1 MADGTLSVPQDLT
14 RRFTQF
20 GDIARI
26 VGELGVLNDHI
37 NLENR
42 TAGGKDD
49 VYAKEY
55 HKFVDSTGKG
65 LTYGLEGLSELLE
78 MVGISGNKAS
88 IILNDAENDANHLAA
103 G

>member
-1 MADGTLSVPQDLT
+1 MADGTLSVPGDLP
-14 RRFTQF
+14 RRFNQF

-26 VGELGVLNDHI
+26 VNELGTLNERI
-37 NLENR
+37 NVANR
-42 TAGGKDD
+42 TAGGRDD

-65 LTYGLEGLSELLE
+65 LTYGLEGLSELLD
-78 MVGISGNKAS
+78 MVGINGNTAS
-88 IILNDAENDANHLAA
+88 IILNDAEEDSNHLAA

>member
-1 MADGTLSVPQDLT
+1 MADGTLSVPGDLP

-20 GDIARI
+20 GTISRI

-42 TAGGKDD
+42 TAGGRDD

-65 LTYGLEGLSELLE
+65 LTYGLEGLSDLLE
-78 MVGISGNKAS
+78 MVGISGNNAS
-88 IILNDAENDANHLAA
+88 VILNDAEDDANHIAA

>member
-1 MADGTLSVPQDLT
+1 MADGTLSVPGDLP
-14 RRFTQF
+14 RRFNQF

-26 VGELGVLNDHI
+26 VNELGTLNERI
-37 NLENR
+37 NVANR
-42 TAGGKDD
+42 TAGGRDD

-65 LTYGLEGLSELLE
+65 LTYGLEGLSELLD
-78 MVGISGNKAS
+78 MVGINGNTAS
-88 IILNDAENDANHLAA
+88 VILNDAEEDANHLAA